1 MSSSSMLPQSSDAP
15 TIVNGAST
23 KAPDV
28 YSLTVLVT
36 NLDGQRTSARCGNL
50 DLPPVEAATVREALS
65 KLVKAAKALIIEL
78 SAAKQ
83 PIPWIE
89 PPHEPAESESR
100 FMVPLHT

>member
-15 TIVNGAST
+15 MTIKGASA

-28 YSLTVLVT
+28 YSLIVLVT
-36 NLDGQRTSARCGNL
+36 KLDGQRTSARCGNL
-50 DLPPVEAATVREALS
+50 ELPAVEAATVREALS
-65 KLVKAAKALIIEL
+65 KLVKTAKSLIIEL

-89 PPHEPAESESR
+89 PPNEPSESESR